1 MINKI
6 RKMQKANAKADVFKI
21 INTEYDK
28 CKASYKQLRKLEPK
42 NESSLQIERD
52 LNRTFPKNVF
62 FK

>member
-6 RKMQKANAKADVFKI
+6 RKIQKTNAKVDVFKI
-21 INTEYDK
+21 INSEYDK
-28 CKASYKQLRKLEPK
+28 CKSTYKQLRKLEPK

-52 LNRTFPKNVF
+52 LNRTFPKNNF